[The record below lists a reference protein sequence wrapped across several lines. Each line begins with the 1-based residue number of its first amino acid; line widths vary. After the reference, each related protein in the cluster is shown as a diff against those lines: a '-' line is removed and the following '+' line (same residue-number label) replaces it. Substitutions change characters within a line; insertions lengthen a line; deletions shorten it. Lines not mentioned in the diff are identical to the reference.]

1 VSLAASTFVRDVRG
15 ALTRP
20 YRVTLP
26 MIALVA
32 LVPLYIFIGVANIG
46 RPNYTPAIGIDRL
59 IPLVP
64 AWSMSYAMFLRGFD
78 RAAGRGSRGGVA
90 DEIDRHMWRLVAL
103 TVVMFLVEM
112 GILSR

>member
-1 VSLAASTFVRDVRG
+1 MSLAASTFVRDVRG

-46 RPNYTPAIGIDRL
+46 RTHYTPAIGIDRL

-64 AWSMSYAMFLRGFD
+64 AWSMAMRCSCEVSIARPGVE
-78 RAAGRGSRGGVA
+78 AAAAWQMKSIATCGGWL
-90 DEIDRHMWRLVAL
+90 H
-103 TVVMFLVEM
+103 
-112 GILSR
+112 